1 MNYGE
6 PVDSI
11 LLKAHRAHARILN
24 LETAYNSFMTTE
36 PRTYTITFETDANTE
51 DRLYSLKK
59 IVPIPR
65 EFSLLIGDALN
76 NLRSCLDHSVYTM
89 IKVASFNNVKES
101 DIKFPIYYSATEYK
115 NGVKWIEPGLRPD
128 AIKAINSIQP
138 YVGGQGEYLCHIAKL
153 NNFDKHK
160 LLTTIWGS
168 CEFHSMLPS
177 QRQWIAGSQGKQQ
190 SDFMD
195 AFIAHRVSPLKIGD
209 LLLRVP
215 KAEVEE
221 NMQFTLNIAFAE
233 PDIVKGNPVVETLY
247 AMHKLVFEIVVNFW
261 RSGLFR

>member
-65 EFSLLIGDALN
+65 EFSLRIRDALN
-76 NLRSCLDHSVYTM
+76 NFRSCLDHSVYTM

-115 NGVKWIEPGLRPD
+115 NGFKRIEPGLRPD

-138 YVGGQGEYLCHIAKL
+138 YVGGQGDTFA
-153 NNFDKHK
+153 
-160 LLTTIWGS
+160 T
-168 CEFHSMLPS
+168 LPS
-177 QRQWIAGSQGKQQ
+177 STISTNTNC
-190 SDFMD
+190 
-195 AFIAHRVSPLKIGD
+195 
-209 LLLRVP
+209 LR
-215 KAEVEE
+215 
-221 NMQFTLNIAFAE
+221 
-233 PDIVKGNPVVETLY
+233 
-247 AMHKLVFEIVVNFW
+247 
-261 RSGLFR
+261 RSGVVASFILCSPVRDNGSLAHKANNNPTLWMLSSRIESLH